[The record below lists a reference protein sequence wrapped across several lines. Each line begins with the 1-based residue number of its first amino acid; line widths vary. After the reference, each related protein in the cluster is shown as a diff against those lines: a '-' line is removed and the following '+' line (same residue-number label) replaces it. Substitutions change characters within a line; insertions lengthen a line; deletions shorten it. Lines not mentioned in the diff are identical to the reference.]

1 MSLLPVLY
9 CWRTLIVGRP
19 EEVTATIM
27 FLASDKASFIT
38 GASYVVDGGKTA
50 R

>member
-1 MSLLPVLY
+1 MDIFLAGGGPDE
-9 CWRTLIVGRP
+9 IA
-19 EEVTATIM
+19 ETIM
-27 FLASDKASFIT
+27 FLASEKASFIT